1 MKKTIYFLFIIF
13 FSLNAHSFIK
23 SIEFSKSSLILEEKD
38 GFVIPQLQDY
48 PLLNEPGYPLL
59 PNVPVYILLPNGAV
73 NYNIRIVDYEYEIID
88 LPKRIYPAQEPKPIS
103 SKRNYP
109 FVGPKEEIYQSTI
122 YPEEIFIKM
131 PIGIKSNFKIA
142 PIILYPIQYLPKEN
156 KIRFYKKITF
166 EINSV
171 LNFKEKL
178 SLTPSQYQTFVS
190 DIEYLILNKED
201 IETFSPAIK
210 SLQNEVDYV
219 IITTDA
225 LASYFTPFITYQKK
239 KGFRIEIKTTS
250 YINGNYPGRD
260 LQEKIR
266 NFIIDYFNNRGLK
279 YVLLAGDNAQIPAR
293 RARAV
298 VGNTTGNIPC
308 DLYYA
313 DLQWSWDGNRNN
325 IFGEMG
331 SDTVDLF
338 HDVYIGRISCEN
350 SSEINTFINKTLTY
364 EKNPPTDYLKKVLLP
379 SVMLW
384 SQYPY
389 HGRIVNESIANITPS
404 GFFDAQLI
412 DPSSYQMFDSINRG
426 YHYCH
431 PAAHGDDVGL
441 YHESGIPIYTTSQ
454 ANSQTNSTRLTIMN
468 SIACYPG
475 NFEYSD
481 CLAEVLM
488 NNSNGGCVGV
498 IMNSRY
504 GWGTPPIMGPSEKLS
519 VRFYDF
525 LFLRDSI
532 EIGKAHSRSK
542 DYYQASAQANNVYR
556 WCVYELN
563 LFGNPS
569 LPLWTDIPINLT
581 IQKPDT
587 IQTGSQTLRII
598 VRSQGQPI
606 GNAKVGVYKENEVL
620 TSGYTNNQGI
630 LDILINPITPGYLY
644 VMAYK
649 KNYYPKEE
657 SIYVITGTPRPHI
670 IIQNIIVN
678 DSGQANPNGRLD
690 PGETAKVYI
699 RVKNVGTAQATNLI
713 GRLRTQSNYIILL
726 DTISNYGNLSPN
738 DSNIGDF
745 YKIYALSTT
754 PPGTFVNFEIF
765 LQANEGNWQYNF
777 DLQIG
782 RLPQPRYV
790 YLNHD
795 TGYCLLTVTALGGV
809 GYLTPPSF
817 DQGSGF
823 KYPKTSSVSAL
834 YYGSLMMGNS
844 DNYVVDR
851 FYGRPATNINTD
863 FRLRDSIEILTS
875 PLGDQVYYCS
885 FDDGAHQTPKGIRI
899 YQTTIQ
905 NRNIGYDDFIIYLL
919 DIKNEGSQQVN
930 NLYFGIIGD
939 FDVNPS
945 SPTSDIA
952 RSDTIKKLIYMRNS
966 QNQDPTVGFKLLS
979 NSPLANLFCV
989 DHARYVYPDTSLS
1002 EGTKF
1007 RILNGTLR
1015 QWQSNRT
1022 YDWSICLS
1030 VGPFNLAP
1038 NQQERVAFAIVGGHS
1053 ENAFIINADSAQS
1066 YYNYLSEICERE
1078 TKKSIKL
1085 NSTFL
1090 IKKSDK
1096 IIIHSQVKEKAT
1108 ITLYD
1113 LTGREIRRFIK
1124 EDNKNKFEIP
1134 IKEFKNGIY
1143 FLKIKGEKEEN
1154 YRIVI
1159 LK

>member
-1 MKKTIYFLFIIF
+1 TQ
-13 FSLNAHSFIK
+13 
-23 SIEFSKSSLILEEKD
+23 
-38 GFVIPQLQDY
+38 V
-48 PLLNEPGYPLL
+48 PG
-59 PNVPVYILLPNGAV
+59 
-73 NYNIRIVDYEYEIID
+73 
-88 LPKRIYPAQEPKPIS
+88 
-103 SKRNYP
+103 
-109 FVGPKEEIYQSTI
+109 
-122 YPEEIFIKM
+122 
-131 PIGIKSNFKIA
+131 
-142 PIILYPIQYLPKEN
+142 
-156 KIRFYKKITF
+156 
-166 EINSV
+166 
-171 LNFKEKL
+171 
-178 SLTPSQYQTFVS
+178 
-190 DIEYLILNKED
+190 
-201 IETFSPAIK
+201 
-210 SLQNEVDYV
+210 
-219 IITTDA
+219 
-225 LASYFTPFITYQKK
+225 
-239 KGFRIEIKTTS
+239 
-250 YINGNYPGRD
+250 
-260 LQEKIR
+260 
-266 NFIIDYFNNRGLK
+266 
-279 YVLLAGDNAQIPAR
+279 R

-298 VGNTTGNIPC
+298 VSSTGNIPC

-338 HDVYIGRISCEN
+338 HDVYIGRVSCEN
-350 SSEINTFINKTLTY
+350 SNEINTFITKTLTY

-384 SQYPY
+384 SQNNY
-389 HGRIVNESIANITPS
+389 HGRIVNESIANITPL

-412 DPSSYQMFDSINRG
+412 DPGSYQMFDSINRG

-431 PAAHGDDVGL
+431 PAAHGNDVGL
-441 YHESGIPIYTTSQ
+441 YHETGTPIYTSSQ
-454 ANSQTNSTRLTIMN
+454 ANSQTNGNRLTIMN

-488 NNSNGGCVGV
+488 NNSNGGCVAV

-504 GWGTPPIMGPSEKLS
+504 GWGTPPTMGPSEKLS
-519 VRFYDF
+519 IRFYDF

-542 DYYQASAQANNVYR
+542 DFYQATAQANNVYR

-569 LPLWTDIPINLT
+569 LPLWTDIPGGLT
-581 IQKPDT
+581 VQKPDT

-598 VRSQGQPI
+598 VQSQGQPVA
-606 GNAKVGVYKENEVL
+606 NAKVGIYKENEVL
-620 TSGYTNNQGI
+620 TSGYTNSQGI

-649 KNYYPKEE
+649 KNYFPKEE
-657 SIYVITGTPRPHI
+657 SIFVKTGTARPHI
-670 IIQNIIVN
+670 VMQNIII
-678 DSGQANPNGRLD
+678 DDAGQQNPNGRLD
-690 PGETAKVYI
+690 PNETAKVYI
-699 RVKNVGTAQATNLI
+699 RVKNIGQVNATNLI
-713 GRLRTQSNYIILL
+713 GKLRSQSNYILPL
-726 DTISNYGNLSPN
+726 DTVSNYGNLSPN
-738 DSNIGDF
+738 DSSIGDF

-754 PPGTFVNFEIF
+754 PPGTLVNFELA

-777 DLQIG
+777 DLRIG
-782 RLPQPRYV
+782 QLPQPRYV
-790 YLNHD
+790 YLDHD
-795 TGYCLLTVTALGGV
+795 TGYCLLTVTAHGGV
-809 GYLTPPSF
+809 GYDGPPSS

-823 KYPKTSSVSAL
+823 RYPKTSSVSQL
-834 YYGSLMMGNS
+834 YYGSLIMGNS

-851 FYGRPATNINTD
+851 FYSRPATSINTD
-863 FRLRDSIEILTS
+863 FRLRDSIEIIS
-875 PLGDQVYYCS
+875 SSLGDQVYYCS
-885 FDDGAHQTPKGIRI
+885 FDDGAHSTPKGIRI
-899 YQTTIQ
+899 YQTTLQ
-905 NRNIGYDDFIIYLL
+905 NEDIGYDDFVIYLL
-919 DIKNEGSQQVN
+919 TIKNEGSQQVN
-930 NLYFGIIGD
+930 NLYFGIICD

-945 SPTSDIA
+945 APTSDIA
-952 RSDTIKKLIYMRNS
+952 RSDTIRKLIYMRNS

-1015 QWQSNRT
+1015 QWQSNRA

-1038 NQQERVAFAIVGGHS
+1038 NQQEKIAFAVLGGHS

-1066 YYNYLSEICERE
+1066 YYDNYLAGISE
-1078 TKKSIKL
+1078 KPSQKFIKL
-1085 NSTFL
+1085 NSTFFA
-1090 IKKSDK
+1090 KKSDK
-1096 IIIHSQVKEKAT
+1096 IIINSNIKEKAT

-1113 LTGREIRRFIK
+1113 LTGREIERFIK
-1124 EDNKNKFEIP
+1124 DNKDNFELS
-1134 IKEFKNGIY
+1134 IKKLNNGIY
-1143 FLKIKGEKEEN
+1143 FLKIKGEKEEEN